1 MAPEFRRQNRTR
13 EAVTFP
19 STAEQPAVSDESVVV
34 RNYDS
39 ADAHEVTVR
48 LLDADDEVVFSQTNV
63 VPPQAVVSIFEPL
76 DRGVYCVEAQ
86 LTDAELDSA
95 ECLVGSGPDETALVE
110 LGNGIV
116 SVVDG
121 IL

>member
-1 MAPEFRRQNRTR
+1 MAPEFRRQNRT
-13 EAVTFP
+13 EAITT
-19 STAEQPAVSDESVVV
+19 STAEQPAVSDESIVV

-39 ADAHEVTVR
+39 TDAHEVTVR
-48 LLDADDEVVFSQTNV
+48 LLDADDEVVFRQTKV
-63 VPPQAVVSIFEPL
+63 VPPQAVVSVFEPL
-76 DRGVYCVEAQ
+76 DRGVYRVEAR
-86 LTDAELDSA
+86 LTDTGLDSA

-110 LGNGIV
+110 IGNGIV